1 MHFKSFNRFSFLPL
15 QNSIPFPIPMMI
27 NSPLSHSPFLPRESF
42 YLHRRFVLREV
53 LPAHK
58 ISVLPNLRLSFYGFK
73 FLLIISS
80 DLQWLALMLLS
91 LLFAFSS
98 IHLLSTSDDNDDVV
112 IAASFFFLFF
122 MFCYLI
128 CVSYWS
134 IDVFW
139 IIFRSSTSLL
149 MRILKVVGLC
159 LRRMIIVVSIY
170 YLYLHQRE
178 DKFFCCCPMR
188 FDVYVVFMQIVV
200 LILGNNF
207 LK

>member
-1 MHFKSFNRFSFLPL
+1 
-15 QNSIPFPIPMMI
+15 
-27 NSPLSHSPFLPRESF
+27 
-42 YLHRRFVLREV
+42 
-53 LPAHK
+53 
-58 ISVLPNLRLSFYGFK
+58 
-73 FLLIISS
+73 
-80 DLQWLALMLLS
+80 MLLS
-91 LLFAFSS
+91 LFAFSS

-170 YLYLHQRE
+170 YLYLH
-178 DKFFCCCPMR
+178 
-188 FDVYVVFMQIVV
+188 
-200 LILGNNF
+200 
-207 LK
+207 